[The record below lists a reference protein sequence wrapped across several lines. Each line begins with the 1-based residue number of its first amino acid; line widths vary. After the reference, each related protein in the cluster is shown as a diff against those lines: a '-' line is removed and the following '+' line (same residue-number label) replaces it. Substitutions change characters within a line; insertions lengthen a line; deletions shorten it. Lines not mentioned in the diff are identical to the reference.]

1 MWGAPFTMAQK
12 AQPAMRKAYFEHHRG
27 VRSARDDPAAAD
39 LRDLRAQQ
47 DRVPRALSRSRD
59 AHHEALWLRLCLP
72 LGGEGR
78 PSDRV
83 RVPTGVAGPR
93 DEGGRLARIHGG
105 RGGEGDQARDE
116 RRARGPRWAG
126 RGPSADAGPLLSTA
140 PRSAFTDAE
149 IAYLSG
155 QQPGRPPTV
164 GPTGH

>member
-27 VRSARDDPAAAD
+27 VRSARDDPAAAN

-47 DRVPRALSRSRD
+47 DRLPRTLSRSRD

-83 RVPTGVAGPR
+83 RVPTGVARPR
-93 DEGGRLARIHGG
+93 NEGGRLARIHGG
-105 RGGEGDQARDE
+105 RGVEGDQARDE
-116 RRARGPRWAG
+116 RRARGSRWPD
-126 RGPSADAGPLLSTA
+126 RGPSADAGPLVSDV
-140 PRSAFTDAE
+140 PMSAFTEAE

-155 QQPGRPPTV
+155 QRLRRPRTS
-164 GPTGH
+164 GP